1 MICYDNLHFACAP
14 RVGASWFLKACQL
27 SGLGPGFYRELTPH
41 DGTFRVSLIRH
52 PVRWLESVYSAR
64 AVGWN
69 SSRLGRI
76 ALLEA
81 NKGLESFVWQ
91 YLEEMPGEVGKTMLA
106 FEADSVMR
114 IEDMPWAFLELAA
127 AIGIDPVFYPNIK
140 KMNKINSSDKVVRM
154 TNVQKRRVIEAEKEL
169 CHGFEYF

>member
-1 MICYDNLHFACAP
+1 M
-14 RVGASWFLKACQL
+14 
-27 SGLGPGFYRELTPH
+27 
-41 DGTFRVSLIRH
+41 
-52 PVRWLESVYSAR
+52 
-64 AVGWN
+64 
-69 SSRLGRI
+69 GRI